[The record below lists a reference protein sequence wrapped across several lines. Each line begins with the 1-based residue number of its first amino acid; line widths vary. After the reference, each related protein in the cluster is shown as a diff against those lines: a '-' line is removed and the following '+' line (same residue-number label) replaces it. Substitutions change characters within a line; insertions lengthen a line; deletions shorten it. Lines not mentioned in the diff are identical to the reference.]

1 MNIRNGYLNP
11 FPEGTLPLGN
21 MNFMLTNG
29 PEYNETSPNPKDLT
43 RTVEEIKEARRQ
55 ADIVLVSVHAHEM
68 KGADSKVAAQFVETF
83 ARACIDAGAS
93 AVIGHGPHEL
103 RGIEVYN
110 GGLIFSSLGN
120 VIFKPKRSP
129 HNRTTRSSAKIC
141 RPIPRLVP
149 IWITVA
155 RTAPRDISFRRIS
168 SERFSRRGLLKT
180 ESSKTLL
187 FTQLTLLRKVHALSE
202 ELRSCPDQHL
212 PWSTSNGYLNL
223 MEQSLKSEMESVM

>member
-1 MNIRNGYLNP
+1 
-11 FPEGTLPLGN
+11 

-83 ARACIDAGAS
+83 ARVCIDAGAS

-103 RGIEVYN
+103 RGIGVYN
-110 GGLIFSSLGN
+110 GGLIFYSLGN
-120 VIFKPKRSP
+120 FIFKPKRSP
-129 HNRTTRSSAKIC
+129 RNRTTRSSAKIC
-141 RPIPRLVP
+141 RPTPRLVP

-155 RTAPRDISFRRIS
+155 RTAPKDISFRRIS
-168 SERFSRRGLLKT
+168 GERFSRRGPLKT

-187 FTQLTLLRKVHALSE
+187 FTRLTLLRKVHALSE
-202 ELRSCPDQHL
+202 ELRGCPDQHL
-212 PWSTSNGYLNL
+212 PWSTSNGYLHL
-223 MEQSLKSEMESVM
+223 MEQSLTFGMELVTCGCLNKGFHNLSHN

>member
-1 MNIRNGYLNP
+1 
-11 FPEGTLPLGN
+11 
-21 MNFMLTNG
+21 MNFMLTDG
-29 PEYNETSPNPKDLT
+29 PEYNETSPNPKDLA

-110 GGLIFSSLGN
+110 GGLIFYSLGN
-120 VIFKPKRSP
+120 FIFQTETVATQPYDAFVGKNLPID
-129 HNRTTRSSAKIC
+129 TKIGAYIC
-141 RPIPRLVP
+141 
-149 IWITVA
+149 ITVA

-168 SERFSRRGLLKT
+168 GERFSRRGPLKT

-187 FTQLTLLRKVHALSE
+187 FTRLTLLRKVHALSE
-202 ELRSCPDQHL
+202 ELRGCPDQHL
-212 PWSTSNGYLNL
+212 PWSTSNGYLHL
-223 MEQSLKSEMESVM
+223 MEQSLTFGMELVTCGCLNKGFHNLSHN